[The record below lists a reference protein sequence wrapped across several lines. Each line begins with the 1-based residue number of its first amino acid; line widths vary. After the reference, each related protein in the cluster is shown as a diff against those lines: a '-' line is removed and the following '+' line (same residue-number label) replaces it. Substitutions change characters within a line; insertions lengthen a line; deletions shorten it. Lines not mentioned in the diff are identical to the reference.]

1 MTVPNFPSHQQFQQN
16 VKETITTLYAEG
28 NIKSITHYADL
39 IGKMFLSDLTEVR
52 QLMTPHYSSKPR
64 GSLPRDPA
72 AMLRS
77 LLLMK
82 LTGEHSITRW
92 VQSLKNSDVYAT
104 LSGFEPDDVPG
115 IGTFYDFIRRLAG
128 IDKQAENQRR
138 KKTMTFNR
146 KPSKKLKQNQKLPP
160 KHPDIVNKMVNR
172 VIKFDNQPPH
182 LGQHQLILDIFS
194 QCFVQPSANKKLL
207 GDTQQMIISGD
218 ATLIKTAA
226 SPYGKKICDCQS
238 NGISSCDCQRIFSD
252 HKARWGWDSYR
263 EIYVY
268 GHNFFEMVAS
278 NSHYDLPIFFIQ
290 TQAQRHDGVSSVV
303 AVDKIIKFYP
313 YFKFIGFL
321 GDSAMDNYGF
331 YRLLNHHHIEPFI
344 ALNETKSGQFVYQK
358 LHIDD
363 NGIPICPGGWQMI
376 HFGFCPDRMRHK
388 WRCPLKA
395 QQSFPAENEQTC
407 QQFDYCT
414 PSNYGRTFYTYQH
427 DNVRLFTKT
436 PRNSQQWKTIYKR
449 RTASERSNKR
459 KKIDYQLEHDRVR
472 CDYQWMIR
480 YALAA
485 MCQHIDAWYDIAKQ
499 QFIERCLCWEQQNK
513 P

>member
-1 MTVPNFPSHQQFQQN
+1 MNVQNYPSHQQFKQN
-16 VKETITTLYAEG
+16 VKDGITMLYAQG
-28 NIKSITHYADL
+28 KIKSITHYADL

-52 QLMTPHYSSKPR
+52 QLLTPHYAAKPR

-82 LTGEHSITRW
+82 QIGEHSITKW
-92 VQSLKNSDVYAT
+92 VQSLKNSDAYAT
-104 LSGFEPDDVPG
+104 LSGFEPDNVPG
-115 IGTFYDFIRRLAG
+115 IGTFYDFISRLAG
-128 IDKQAENQRR
+128 IDKQEQNQRR
-138 KKTMTFNR
+138 KKPKNFKR
-146 KPSKKLKQNQKLPP
+146 KPNKKLKQNQKLPP
-160 KHPDIVNKMVNR
+160 KHPDIVNKMVDR
-172 VIKFDNQPPH
+172 VIKYDNHPLH
-182 LGQHQLILDIFS
+182 LGQQKLILDMFS
-194 QCFVQPSANKKLL
+194 QCFVLPSANKKLL
-207 GDTQQMIISGD
+207 GDTQNMTISGD
-218 ATLIKTAA
+218 GTLIKTAA
-226 SPYGKKICDCQS
+226 SPYGKKICDCHS
-238 NGISSCDCQRIFSD
+238 KGIYKCDCKRIFSD
-252 HKARWGWDSYR
+252 LNARWGWDSYR

-268 GHNFFEMVAS
+268 GHNFFEIVAS
-278 NSHYDLPIFFIQ
+278 NSHYDLTIFFIK

-313 YFKFIGFL
+313 QFKFTRYL
-321 GDSAMDNYGF
+321 GDAAMDNYGF
-331 YRLLNHHHIEPFI
+331 YRLHNHHHIEPFI

-358 LHIDD
+358 RHIDD
-363 NGIPICPGGWQMI
+363 NGIPICAGGWQMV

-388 WRCPLKA
+388 WRCPLKTLK
-395 QQSFPAENEQTC
+395 SFPTENEQRC

-414 PSNYGRTFYTYQH
+414 PSNYGRTFYTYQQ

-436 PRNSQQWKTIYKR
+436 PRNSQQWKSIYKR

-472 CDYQWMIR
+472 SDYQWMIR

-485 MCQHIDAWYDIAKQ
+485 MCQHIDAWYDIAKE
-499 QFIERCLCWEQQNK
+499 QFTELCLAWEKQNK